1 MCNALSPE
9 KSVIWSVLHG
19 VSSDHLKIEYFSHPV
34 YRLWFEAAARLQGC
48 GRAVNFVN
56 IERELETLGFC
67 QSDADKR
74 ALKRLLRVDPPSRV
88 QDNANVF
95 MRSLADTYHGRRVH
109 IERLIN

>member
-19 VSSDHLKIEYFSHPV
+19 VSADHFKIEYFSHPV
-34 YRLWFEAAARLQGC
+34 YRLWFEAATRLRGGGQ
-48 GRAVNFVN
+48 AVNFVN
-56 IERELETLGFC
+56 IERDLDSQGLC

-74 ALKRLLRVDPPSRV
+74 ALKRLLRVDPPARI
-88 QDNANVF
+88 QANADVF

>member
-19 VSSDHLKIEYFSHPV
+19 LTSDHLQSEYFSHPV
-34 YRLWFEAAARLQGC
+34 YRLWFEAATRLRGC
-48 GRAVNFVN
+48 GQAVNFVN
-56 IERELETLGFC
+56 IERELDSHGFC

-74 ALKRLLRVDPPSRV
+74 ALNRLLRVAPPSRI
-88 QDNANVF
+88 QANVDLF
-95 MRSLADTYHGRRVH
+95 MRSLADIYHGRRVH